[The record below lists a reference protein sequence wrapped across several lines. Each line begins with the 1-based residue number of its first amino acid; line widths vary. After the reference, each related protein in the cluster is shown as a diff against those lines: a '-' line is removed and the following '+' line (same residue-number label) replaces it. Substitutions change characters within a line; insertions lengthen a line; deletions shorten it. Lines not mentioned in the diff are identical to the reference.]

1 MRQHDI
7 KQMAKNTSKKLM
19 LDSMEIYSQREW
31 PTLGTLSMK
40 IDASKIIPST
50 ILRDEEYHKKL

>member
-1 MRQHDI
+1 MRMHDI
-7 KQMAKNTSKKLM
+7 KLMAKNTSKKLM

-40 IDASKIIPST
+40 IDTSKIIP
-50 ILRDEEYHKKL
+50 